1 MRFLLFA
8 LLTISLSSCS
18 VWNSVFKSDGNTPE
32 AMAEVPTD
40 LEAPA
45 YDPATSPVPMT
56 QNTVLPQPPTAQQPA
71 AYGSN
76 PSQPEAYGSTPVDPA
91 AYPPAT
97 TPLSAQVAK
106 GGEAPAAYGSSAAAA
121 TGYIDAMLSG
131 LWVNSADSL
140 EIIEF
145 ATDHYTA
152 FYQGEMLFREPMTYH
167 NQCPGDCND
176 GQPMEIACFTV
187 SGPAGT
193 DCYGI
198 IRLTPD
204 VLELSML
211 GVSTETIVYRKR

>member
-1 MRFLLFA
+1 MRFLFLA

-18 VWNSVFKSDGNTPE
+18 VWNSIFKSDQE
-32 AMAEVPTD
+32 APTAMSEVPTD

-56 QNTVLPQPPTAQQPA
+56 QNTVLPKPPGNEQPA
-71 AYGSN
+71 AYGN
-76 PSQPEAYGSTPVDPA
+76 TPSQPEAYGSAPVDPA

-97 TPLSAQVAK
+97 TTLSAK
-106 GGEAPAAYGSSAAAA
+106 GGAAPVAYGSAAAEA
-121 TGYIDAMLSG
+121 GYIDAMLSG
-131 LWVNSADSL
+131 LWINTADSL
-140 EIIEF
+140 ELIEF

-152 FYQGEMLFREPMTYH
+152 FYQGEMLFREPMLYH
-167 NQCPGDCND
+167 SQCPGDCNN

-198 IRLTPD
+198 IRLTPE

-211 GVSTETIVYRKR
+211 GVSTETIVYRKRH